1 MQKRTLMAIG
11 QNGSKKPL
19 SKLPVLWLKVIFGKY
34 YLSDKTIKAGLVAVV
49 YKFLAEIWHRED
61 SNALKF
67 LEKIISYVIFSIR
80 CLKTI

>member
-1 MQKRTLMAIG
+1 MQKRTLTAIG

-49 YKFLAEIWHRED
+49 CKFLAEIWHCED
-61 SNALKF
+61 LNALKF
-67 LEKIISYVIFSIR
+67 LEKIISYIIFSIS